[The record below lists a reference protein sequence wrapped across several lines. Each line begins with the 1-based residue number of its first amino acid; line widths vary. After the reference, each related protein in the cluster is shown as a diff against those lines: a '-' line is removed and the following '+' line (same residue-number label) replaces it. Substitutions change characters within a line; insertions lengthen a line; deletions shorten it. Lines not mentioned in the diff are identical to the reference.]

1 MDVKLAYVT
10 VGNREEAE
18 RIAEAVVTEKL
29 AACANILSGVR
40 SVFEWQG
47 RICRED
53 ETLLLLKTVA
63 EQSEKLVVRIKEM
76 HSYECPCIVFLSL
89 EGGNP
94 DFLDWVRNSL

>member
-1 MDVKLAYVT
+1 MDIKLAYVT
-10 VGNREEAE
+10 VGSREEAE

-47 RICRED
+47 SICRED

-94 DFLDWVRNSL
+94 DFLDWIRNSL